1 MSGAERTP
9 EPALSY
15 WPADT
20 SVPVLE
26 ESIGDVLRRAAAV
39 FGPRT
44 ALVEGVDGDPRRW
57 SHAALLLDA
66 ERVARALLA
75 RFRPGEHLAIFA
87 ANGPEWVHVEFG
99 AALAGLTLV
108 TINPAFVSKELAYVL
123 GQSRASG
130 ILVQPAH
137 RGRNLFALVE
147 EARADLPGLRAVI
160 SLNDW
165 QAFLVSGDPGTPL
178 PEVGPL
184 DIAQIQYTSSS

>member
-1 MSGAERTP
+1 M
-9 EPALSY
+9 
-15 WPADT
+15 
-20 SVPVLE
+20 
-26 ESIGDVLRRAAAV
+26 
-39 FGPRT
+39 
-44 ALVEGVDGDPRRW
+44 
-57 SHAALLLDA
+57 
-66 ERVARALLA
+66 ARALLA
-75 RFRPGEHLAIFA
+75 RFRPGEHVAIFA
-87 ANGPEWVHVEFG
+87 ANGPEWVLVEFG

-108 TINPAFVSKELAYVL
+108 TVNPAFVPKELAYVV

-137 RGRNLFALVE
+137 RGRNLVALVE

-165 QAFLVSGDPGTPL
+165 QAFLASGDPGMPL